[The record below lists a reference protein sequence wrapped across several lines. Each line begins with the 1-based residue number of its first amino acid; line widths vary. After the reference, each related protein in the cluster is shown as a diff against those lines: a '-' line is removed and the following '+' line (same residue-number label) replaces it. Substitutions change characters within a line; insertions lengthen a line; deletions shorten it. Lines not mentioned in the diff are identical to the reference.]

1 MNYRKFFV
9 GIPIPIAI
17 GIVLLLLP
25 GSGLHAQEPIPSPA
39 ADTTQ
44 IVEILDYTRQLTF
57 KTVDDTTRLTIV
69 AGNVK
74 MRQGTALFFC
84 DSCVIN
90 NSTNVFEAW
99 GHVRIVDSDTA
110 TVTSN
115 HLRYLTK
122 RKLAYLDGNVKLTD
136 GLATLTTPDLEYDM
150 ETNIGIYKNGG
161 QVINK
166 KTKLTSREGYYYAD
180 LKDVYFK
187 RNVVLKDPAYDIT
200 TDSLLYNTQ
209 TQTTRFISY
218 TVIKDSSGRLIKTRD
233 GYYNQQT
240 GKAEFG
246 QRPEIVDGET
256 TVTGN
261 RVTVDDSTGISIVE
275 GNAIVKN
282 TKDGTTIIGGVIIRN
297 KNTDAILATRKP
309 LMIIK
314 QNNDSVYI
322 AADTLFSARLSDKF
336 GMDSVVTDTVKGIKV
351 AAFKETDSTNRYFE
365 AFRNVRI
372 FNDSLQSV
380 CDSLFYSFRDSVFR
394 LYDDP
399 VVWAQQSQITGDT
412 ILLRT
417 KNRKA
422 DKIEAFENGFMV
434 NKVEENVFNQIKS
447 TRLDGWFLDG
457 NIDSVRARGFA
468 ECVYYI
474 QDEDSAYT
482 GVNQSQSDLIDIYFA
497 NKELDKVVFR
507 NEVTGTIWPIRQKGP
522 GELRLE
528 NFRWLEERRP
538 KTKYEMYE

>member
-1 MNYRKFFV
+1 MKYCNFF
-9 GIPIPIAI
+9 ISLA
-17 GIVLLLLP
+17 LLTLLP
-25 GSGLHAQEPIPSPA
+25 GMVLKAQEPVPPVA
-39 ADTTQ
+39 GDTTQ

-69 AGNVK
+69 AGTVK

-90 NSTNVFEAW
+90 NNTNIFEAW

-150 ETNIGIYKNGG
+150 ETNIGTYKNGG
-161 QVINK
+161 VVVNK
-166 KTKLTSREGYYYAD
+166 TTRLTSREGYYYAD

-218 TVIKDSSGRLIKTRD
+218 TVIKDSSGRLIKTRE

-246 QRPEIVDGET
+246 QRSEIVDGGT

-261 RVTVDDSTGISIVE
+261 RMTIDDSTGISIVE
-275 GNAIVKN
+275 GNAVIRN
-282 TKDGTTIIGGVIIRN
+282 EKDGTTIIGGLIIRN
-297 KNTDAILATRKP
+297 KNTDAILATRRP
-309 LMIIK
+309 LMIIR

-322 AADTLFSARLSDKF
+322 SADTLFSARLSDKF
-336 GMDSVVTDTVKGIKV
+336 GMDSVVTDTLKGIKV
-351 AAFKETDSTNRYFE
+351 AAFNEKDSSNRYFE

-372 FNDSLQSV
+372 FNDSLQAA

-412 ILLRT
+412 ILLHT
-417 KNRKA
+417 KNKKA
-422 DKIEAFENGFMV
+422 DKIEAFDNGFMV
-434 NKVEENVFNQIKS
+434 NKVEEDVYNQIKS
-447 TRLDGWFLDG
+447 TRLDGWFIDG
-457 NIDSVRARGFA
+457 NIDSVRALGYA

-474 QDEDSAYT
+474 QDDDSAYT
-482 GVNQSQSDLIDIYFA
+482 GVNQSKSDIIDIYFEE
-497 NKELDKVVFR
+497 KQLDKVVFR
-507 NEVTGTIWPIRQKGP
+507 SEVTGTIWPIRKKGP
-522 GELRLE
+522 GEMQLE
-528 NFRWLEERRP
+528 GFRWLEERRP